1 MPDARFALH
10 ISDRRV
16 VRVVDRDDPVVR
28 PDLTA
33 LPELRARPPQPE
45 LREVLP

>member
-1 MPDARFALH
+1 MPDARSALH

-16 VRVVDRDDPVVR
+16 VRAVDRDDPVVR

-33 LPELRARPPQPE
+33 LLG
-45 LREVLP
+45 EVLP